1 VTIRKLPGSSVAAC
15 LLLIVLICCVGG
27 GFGVAELCG
36 EFGAGADAEFGV
48 DVGEVELDGFDA
60 DE

>member
-1 VTIRKLPGSSVAAC
+1 MTHDFVRRS
-15 LLLIVLICCVGG
+15 
-27 GFGVAELCG
+27 VAELGG

-60 DE
+60 DEEF

>member
-1 VTIRKLPGSSVAAC
+1 MVRCHVPDYSQR
-15 LLLIVLICCVGG
+15 LLIVLIIGVTGG
-27 GFGVAELCG
+27 GFGVAELGG
-36 EFGAGADAEFGV
+36 EFGAVVDAEFGV